1 MRGTFVIGLVL
12 FRAVIR
18 TVVSVIFA
26 MSRMLFIKVFCF
38 FKIVTLARNDGEA
51 KRREQERSEFHVGD
65 KYLSDSELTTLENGK
80 KSHKRF
86 AVNEKP

>member
-51 KRREQERSEFHVGD
+51 KRREQE
-65 KYLSDSELTTLENGK
+65 
-80 KSHKRF
+80 
-86 AVNEKP
+86 